1 MRSPGAPPKRI
12 GIFVHPE
19 IKLDDATLLEI
30 KNYLQ
35 ETGHI
40 KVTAASGDDQSFRAR
55 IGAGEFD
62 AVIALGGDGTML
74 RAGRLCAQRNVP
86 VLGINMG
93 HFGFLME
100 LKFGDWRPAL
110 PRLVSGD
117 YLLEDRM
124 MLQVEHWRSSR
135 MIETWQAL
143 NDVVVSRGKYVRPVR
158 LSVSI
163 DSNLLYS
170 LIADGLIVATPT
182 GSTAYALAAGGPIL
196 VPELHNI
203 LVVPLAPHL
212 SNGRAVILSS
222 SSVVTISVHTN
233 HEAVLSV
240 DGHIPSAMV
249 DGDFVRV
256 CAAEKSISFIRFQD
270 PGYFYRNIIS
280 FIGQNPIA
288 NDLE

>member
-1 MRSPGAPPKRI
+1 MRSPGTPPKHI
-12 GIFVHPE
+12 AIFVHPE
-19 IKLDDATLLEI
+19 IKLDDPTLLEI
-30 KNYLQ
+30 KSYLMKDGL
-35 ETGHI
+35 TS
-40 KVTAASGDDQSFRAR
+40 VFAASGDDQEFRNR
-55 IGAGEFD
+55 ISTGEFD
-62 AVIALGGDGTML
+62 VVIALGGDGTML
-74 RAGRLCAQRNVP
+74 RAGRLCAQCNIP

-100 LKFGDWRPAL
+100 LKFGQWRTAL
-110 PRLVSGD
+110 PRLLSGD

-135 MIETWQAL
+135 LIESWEAL
-143 NDVVVSRGKYVRPVR
+143 NDVVVSRGKYVRPIR
-158 LSVSI
+158 LSASV
-163 DSNLLYS
+163 DSNPLYS

-196 VPELHNI
+196 APELHNI
-203 LVVPLAPHL
+203 MVVPLAPHL
-212 SNGRAVILSS
+212 SNNKAVVLAS

-240 DGHIPSAMV
+240 DGHVPSSMV
-249 DGDFVRV
+249 DGDFLRV
-256 CAAEKSISFIRFQD
+256 TASANFVSFVRFQD